1 MNKESNYEYG
11 YIMDNVQIGALLMGL
26 AGLLLTAFTYLL
38 HSYIIQ
44 IHKRVQKIEEFLE
57 GK

>member
-1 MNKESNYEYG
+1 MN
-11 YIMDNVQIGALLMGL
+11 NVQIGAFFMGF
-26 AGLLLTAFTYLL
+26 AGLLLTSFTYLL